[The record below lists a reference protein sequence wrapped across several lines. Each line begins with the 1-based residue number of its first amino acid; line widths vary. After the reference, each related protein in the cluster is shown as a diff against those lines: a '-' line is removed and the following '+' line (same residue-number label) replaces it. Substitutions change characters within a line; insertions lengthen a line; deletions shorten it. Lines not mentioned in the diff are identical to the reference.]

1 MRYTLFKDA
10 GRRFLT
16 FDGRVYKAQNNHY
29 IKVEMRYP
37 GGLRFLYDV
46 VILLEKDDLTEAE
59 IRAKYNVVENY
70 D

>member
-1 MRYTLFKDA
+1 MKYTLFKDV

-16 FDGRVYKAQNNHY
+16 FGGRVYMAENGRY
-29 IKVEMRYP
+29 IKVRMQYP

-59 IRAKYNVVENY
+59 IRAKYDVVER
-70 D
+70 DV